1 MLDKRSS
8 NNNNCALCGRLLFS
22 KKEKKSK
29 AVEEEK
35 EEIINGIHFRF
46 DTKDCAVLF
55 KRFRSVYGDSKF
67 KELLGQEQYISDPF
81 WNKVIP
87 TEKEIREIEKEE
99 SEKSENIILQIIR
112 DPAEVQKLGFELI
125 RSAKEEILIIFS
137 TANAFHRQIR
147 VGGAKLL
154 REVTIAKRDLNI
166 RILTPQDERIKEVS
180 SELKQQLKKI
190 EVRHVEESLQTKVT
204 VLIVDRKYSLSIEF
218 KDDTKDSVYEAIGLA
233 TYSNSK
239 STVISY
245 ISIFE
250 SLWKQ
255 VELIER
261 VTKLS
266 EELKYQENVHR
277 QFINVAAHELRSPI
291 QPILGLAEILRSRKK
306 RETDEKQDELLAII
320 IRNAKRLKEL
330 TENILDITRIENQSL
345 NLHKEV
351 VNIDELISKALE
363 DIKSQ
368 TNYKKSIR
376 LIYDDSKKESSSPP
390 LLVEADRGRLIQVI
404 SNLLSNAIKFTKEE
418 GMITVATEKR
428 SNNNMD
434 LLLVRVTDT
443 GSGIDDDIMP
453 RLFEKF
459 VTRSEKG
466 IGLGLFISK
475 SIIEAHGG
483 RIWAEN
489 NADGKGAIFTFTL
502 PLLSA
507 K

>member
-8 NNNNCALCGRLLFS
+8 SNNNINCALCGKLLFS
-22 KKEKKSK
+22 KKEEKSK

-35 EEIINGIHFRF
+35 EEIINGIRFRF
-46 DTKDCAVLF
+46 DTKDCAIMF

-87 TEKEIREIEKEE
+87 TEQEIREIEKEG

-112 DPAEVQKLGFELI
+112 DPDEVQKLGFELM
-125 RSAKEEILIIFS
+125 RSAKEEISIIFS

-147 VGGAKLL
+147 VGGGQLL
-154 REVTIAKRDLNI
+154 REVTRAKRGLNV
-166 RILTPQDERIKEVS
+166 RILTPPDERIKKVS
-180 SELKQQLKKI
+180 SELKQELKKI
-190 EVRHVEESLQTKVT
+190 EVRYVEESLQTKVI

-291 QPILGLAEILRSRKK
+291 QPILGLAEILRSRKE
-306 RETDEKQDELLAII
+306 RENEKQDELLSII

-330 TENILDITRIENQSL
+330 TENILDLTRIENQSL
-345 NLHKEV
+345 NLQKEI
-351 VNIDELISKALE
+351 VNIDDLILKTLE
-363 DIKSQ
+363 DIKSH
-368 TNYKKSIR
+368 KKSIR
-376 LIYDDSKKESSSPP
+376 LIYDDSKKESSSP
-390 LLVEADRGRLIQVI
+390 LLVEVDRGRLIQVI
-404 SNLLSNAIKFTKEE
+404 SNLVSNAIKFTKEE
-418 GMITVATEKR
+418 DTITVATEKR
-428 SNNNMD
+428 SNNMD
-434 LLLVRVTDT
+434 LLLVRVRDT
-443 GSGIDDDIMP
+443 GTGIDEDIMP

-459 VTRSEKG
+459 VTKSEKG

-489 NADGKGAIFTFTL
+489 NADRRGATFTFSL
-502 PLLSA
+502 PLLST

>member
-1 MLDKRSS
+1 LLDKKSS

-87 TEKEIREIEKEE
+87 TEQEIREIEKEE
-99 SEKSENIILQIIR
+99 SKISENIILQIIR

-147 VGGAKLL
+147 VGGGQLL
-154 REVTIAKRDLNI
+154 REVTIAKRGLNI
-166 RILTPQDERIKEVS
+166 RILTPSDERIKELS
-180 SELKQQLKKI
+180 SELKHQLKKI
-190 EVRHVEESLQTKVT
+190 EVRHVEESLQSKVT

-291 QPILGLAEILRSRKK
+291 QPILGLAEILRSRKEK
-306 RETDEKQDELLAII
+306 ETDEKQDELLAII

-376 LIYDDSKKESSSPP
+376 LIYDDSKKESFSP

-418 GMITVATEKR
+418 GTITVATEKR
-428 SNNNMD
+428 SNNMD
-434 LLLVRVTDT
+434 LLLVRVKDT
-443 GSGIDDDIMP
+443 GTGIDDDIMP

-475 SIIEAHGG
+475 SIIEVHGG

-489 NADGKGAIFTFTL
+489 NADGKGATFTFTL

>member
-29 AVEEEK
+29 AVEEES

-87 TEKEIREIEKEE
+87 TEQEIREIEKEE

-154 REVTIAKRDLNI
+154 REVTIAKRDLNT

-180 SELKQQLKKI
+180 SELKQQLQKI

-291 QPILGLAEILRSRKK
+291 QPILGLAEILRSRKE

-376 LIYDDSKKESSSPP
+376 LIYDDSKKEFSSP

-418 GMITVATEKR
+418 GTITVTIEKR

-434 LLLVRVTDT
+434 LLLVRVKDT
-443 GSGIDDDIMP
+443 GTGIDDDIMP

-489 NADGKGAIFTFTL
+489 NADGKGATFTFTL

>member
-1 MLDKRSS
+1 LLDKKSS
-8 NNNNCALCGRLLFS
+8 NNICALCGKILFS
-22 KKEKKSK
+22 KKEEKSK

-46 DTKDCAVLF
+46 DTKDCAIMF

-87 TEKEIREIEKEE
+87 TEQEISEIEKEE

-125 RSAKEEILIIFS
+125 RSAKEEISIIFS
-137 TANAFHRQIR
+137 TANAFHRLIR
-147 VGGAKLL
+147 VGGGQLL
-154 REVTIAKRDLNI
+154 RGVTMAKRGLNI
-166 RILTPQDERIKEVS
+166 RILTPPDERIKEVS

-190 EVRHVEESLQTKVT
+190 EVRHIEESLQTKVT
-204 VLIVDRKYSLSIEF
+204 VLIVDRKHSLSIEL
-218 KDDTKDSVYEAIGLA
+218 KDDTNDSVYGAIGLA

-239 STVISY
+239 STVVSY
-245 ISIFE
+245 VSIFE

-266 EELKYQENVHR
+266 EDLKYQENVHR

-291 QPILGLAEILRSRKK
+291 QPILGLAEILRSRKEK
-306 RETDEKQDELLAII
+306 ETEKQDELLAII

-330 TENILDITRIENQSL
+330 TENLLDITRIENQSL

-351 VNIDELISKALE
+351 VNVDDLIIKTLE

-376 LIYDDSKKESSSPP
+376 LIYDDSKKESSSP

-418 GMITVATEKR
+418 GTITVDIEKR
-428 SNNNMD
+428 SNDMD
-434 LLLVRVTDT
+434 LLLVRVKDT
-443 GSGIDDDIMP
+443 GTGIDDDIMP

-459 VTRSEKG
+459 VTKSEKG

-489 NADGKGAIFTFTL
+489 NADRRGATFTFSL

>member
-1 MLDKRSS
+1 MLDNKSS
-8 NNNNCALCGRLLFS
+8 NNNCALCGKILFS
-22 KKEKKSK
+22 KKEEKSK
-29 AVEEEK
+29 AVEEEN

-46 DTKDCAVLF
+46 DTKDCAIMF

-87 TEKEIREIEKEE
+87 TEQEIREIEKEE
-99 SEKSENIILQIIR
+99 SEKSENIILKIIR

-125 RSAKEEILIIFS
+125 RSAKEEISIIFS
-137 TANAFHRQIR
+137 TANAFHRLIR
-147 VGGAKLL
+147 VGGDQLL
-154 REVTIAKRDLNI
+154 REVTMAKRGLNI
-166 RILTPQDERIKEVS
+166 RILTPRDERIKEVS

-190 EVRHVEESLQTKVT
+190 EVRHIEESLQTKVT

-218 KDDTKDSVYEAIGLA
+218 KDDTNDSVYEAIGLA

-239 STVISY
+239 STVVSY

-266 EELKYQENVHR
+266 EELKYQENMHR

-291 QPILGLAEILRSRKK
+291 QPILGLAEILRSRKE
-306 RETDEKQDELLAII
+306 RETKKQDELLTII
-320 IRNAKRLKEL
+320 IRNAKRLQEL

-351 VNIDELISKALE
+351 INVDDLILKTLE

-390 LLVEADRGRLIQVI
+390 LLVEADRERLIQVI

-418 GMITVATEKR
+418 GMITVETEKR
-428 SNNNMD
+428 SNDID
-434 LLLVRVTDT
+434 LLLVRVKDT
-443 GSGIDDDIMP
+443 GTGIDDDIMP

-489 NADGKGAIFTFTL
+489 NADRRGATFTFSL

>member
-8 NNNNCALCGRLLFS
+8 SNNNINCALCGKLLFS
-22 KKEKKSK
+22 KKEEKSK

-35 EEIINGIHFRF
+35 EEIINGIRFRF
-46 DTKDCAVLF
+46 DTKDCAIMF

-87 TEKEIREIEKEE
+87 TEQEIREIEKEG

-112 DPAEVQKLGFELI
+112 DPDEVQKLGFELM
-125 RSAKEEILIIFS
+125 RSAKEEISIIFS

-147 VGGAKLL
+147 VGGGQLL
-154 REVTIAKRDLNI
+154 REVSRAKRGLNV
-166 RILTPQDERIKEVS
+166 RILTPPDERIEEVS
-180 SELKQQLKKI
+180 SELKQELKKI
-190 EVRHVEESLQTKVT
+190 EVRYVEESLQTKVI

-291 QPILGLAEILRSRKK
+291 QPILGLAEILRSRKE
-306 RETDEKQDELLAII
+306 RENEKQDELLAII

-330 TENILDITRIENQSL
+330 TENILDLTRIENQSL
-345 NLHKEV
+345 NLQKEI
-351 VNIDELISKALE
+351 VNIDDLILKTLE
-363 DIKSQ
+363 DIKSH
-368 TNYKKSIR
+368 KKSIR
-376 LIYDDSKKESSSPP
+376 LIYDDSKKESSSP
-390 LLVEADRGRLIQVI
+390 LLVEVDRGRLIQVI
-404 SNLLSNAIKFTKEE
+404 SNLVSNAIKFTKEE
-418 GMITVATEKR
+418 DTITVATEKR
-428 SNNNMD
+428 SNNMD
-434 LLLVRVTDT
+434 LLLVRVKDT
-443 GSGIDDDIMP
+443 GTGIDEDIMP

-459 VTRSEKG
+459 VTKSEKG

-489 NADGKGAIFTFTL
+489 NADRRGATFTFSL
-502 PLLSA
+502 PLLST

>member
-29 AVEEEK
+29 AVEEES

-87 TEKEIREIEKEE
+87 TEQEIREIEKEE

-154 REVTIAKRDLNI
+154 REVTIAKRDLNT

-291 QPILGLAEILRSRKK
+291 QPILGLAEILRSRKE

-376 LIYDDSKKESSSPP
+376 LIYDDSKKEFSSP

-418 GMITVATEKR
+418 GTITVTIEKR

-434 LLLVRVTDT
+434 LLLVRVKDT
-443 GSGIDDDIMP
+443 GTGIDDDIMP

-489 NADGKGAIFTFTL
+489 NADGKGATFTFTL

>member
-1 MLDKRSS
+1 
-8 NNNNCALCGRLLFS
+8 
-22 KKEKKSK
+22 
-29 AVEEEK
+29 
-35 EEIINGIHFRF
+35 
-46 DTKDCAVLF
+46 
-55 KRFRSVYGDSKF
+55 
-67 KELLGQEQYISDPF
+67 
-81 WNKVIP
+81 
-87 TEKEIREIEKEE
+87 
-99 SEKSENIILQIIR
+99 
-112 DPAEVQKLGFELI
+112 
-125 RSAKEEILIIFS
+125 LIIFS

-166 RILTPQDERIKEVS
+166 RILTLQDERIKEVS

-190 EVRHVEESLQTKVT
+190 EVRNVEESLQTKVT

-291 QPILGLAEILRSRKK
+291 QPILGLAEILRSRKEK
-306 RETDEKQDELLAII
+306 ETDEKQDELLAII

-376 LIYDDSKKESSSPP
+376 LIYDDPKKESFSP

-418 GMITVATEKR
+418 GTITVATEKR
-428 SNNNMD
+428 SNNMD
-434 LLLVRVTDT
+434 LLLVRVKDT
-443 GSGIDDDIMP
+443 GTGIDDDIMP

-475 SIIEAHGG
+475 SIIGVHGG

-489 NADGKGAIFTFTL
+489 NADGKGATFTFTL

>member
-1 MLDKRSS
+1 
-8 NNNNCALCGRLLFS
+8 
-22 KKEKKSK
+22 
-29 AVEEEK
+29 
-35 EEIINGIHFRF
+35 
-46 DTKDCAVLF
+46 
-55 KRFRSVYGDSKF
+55 
-67 KELLGQEQYISDPF
+67 
-81 WNKVIP
+81 
-87 TEKEIREIEKEE
+87 
-99 SEKSENIILQIIR
+99 
-112 DPAEVQKLGFELI
+112 
-125 RSAKEEILIIFS
+125 LIIFS

-190 EVRHVEESLQTKVT
+190 EVRNVEESLQTKVT
-204 VLIVDRKYSLSIEF
+204 VLIIDRKYSLSIEF

-291 QPILGLAEILRSRKK
+291 QPILGLAEILRSRKEK
-306 RETDEKQDELLAII
+306 ETDEKQDELLAII

-376 LIYDDSKKESSSPP
+376 LIYDDSKKESFSP

-418 GMITVATEKR
+418 GTITVATEKR
-428 SNNNMD
+428 SNNMD
-434 LLLVRVTDT
+434 LLLVRVKDT
-443 GSGIDDDIMP
+443 GTGIDDDIMP

-475 SIIEAHGG
+475 SIIEVHGG

-489 NADGKGAIFTFTL
+489 NADGKGATFTFTL

>member
-1 MLDKRSS
+1 MLDNKSS
-8 NNNNCALCGRLLFS
+8 NNNCALCGKILFS
-22 KKEKKSK
+22 KKEEKSK
-29 AVEEEK
+29 AVEEEN

-46 DTKDCAVLF
+46 DTKDCAIMF

-87 TEKEIREIEKEE
+87 TEQEIREIEKEE

-125 RSAKEEILIIFS
+125 RSAKEEISIIFS
-137 TANAFHRQIR
+137 TANAFHRLIR
-147 VGGAKLL
+147 IGGGQLL
-154 REVTIAKRDLNI
+154 REVTMAKRGLNI
-166 RILTPQDERIKEVS
+166 RILTPPDERIKEVS
-180 SELKQQLKKI
+180 SELKQQIKKI
-190 EVRHVEESLQTKVT
+190 EVRHIEESLQTMVT

-218 KDDTKDSVYEAIGLA
+218 KDDTNDSVYEAIGLA

-239 STVISY
+239 STVVSY

-266 EELKYQENVHR
+266 EELKYQENMHR

-291 QPILGLAEILRSRKK
+291 QPILGLAEILRSRKE
-306 RETDEKQDELLAII
+306 RETEKQDELLAII

-351 VNIDELISKALE
+351 INVDDLILKTLE

-376 LIYDDSKKESSSPP
+376 LIYDDSKKESSSP
-390 LLVEADRGRLIQVI
+390 LLAEADRGRLIQVI

-418 GMITVATEKR
+418 GMITVETEKR
-428 SNNNMD
+428 SNDMD
-434 LLLVRVTDT
+434 LLLVRVKDT
-443 GSGIDDDIMP
+443 GTGIDDDIMP

-489 NADGKGAIFTFTL
+489 NADRRGATFTFSL

>member
-1 MLDKRSS
+1 MLDNKSS
-8 NNNNCALCGRLLFS
+8 NNNCALCGKILFS
-22 KKEKKSK
+22 KKEEKSK

-46 DTKDCAVLF
+46 DTKDCAIMF

-87 TEKEIREIEKEE
+87 TEQEIREIEKEE

-125 RSAKEEILIIFS
+125 RSAKEEISIIFS
-137 TANAFHRQIR
+137 TANAFHRLIR
-147 VGGAKLL
+147 VGGGQLL
-154 REVTIAKRDLNI
+154 REVTMAKRGLNI
-166 RILTPQDERIKEVS
+166 RILTPRDERIKEVS
-180 SELKQQLKKI
+180 SELKQRLKKI
-190 EVRHVEESLQTKVT
+190 EVRHIEESLQTKVT

-218 KDDTKDSVYEAIGLA
+218 KDDTNDSVYEAIGLA

-239 STVISY
+239 STVVSY

-266 EELKYQENVHR
+266 EELKYQENMHR

-291 QPILGLAEILRSRKK
+291 QPILGLAEILRSRKE
-306 RETDEKQDELLAII
+306 RETEKQDELLAII

-351 VNIDELISKALE
+351 VNVDDLILKTLE
-363 DIKSQ
+363 DVKSQ

-376 LIYDDSKKESSSPP
+376 LIYDDSKKESSSP

-418 GMITVATEKR
+418 GLITVETEKR
-428 SNNNMD
+428 SNDMD
-434 LLLVRVTDT
+434 LLLVRVKDT
-443 GSGIDDDIMP
+443 GTGIDDDIMP

-489 NADGKGAIFTFTL
+489 NADRRGATFTFSL

>member
-1 MLDKRSS
+1 MLDNKSS
-8 NNNNCALCGRLLFS
+8 NNNCALCGKILFS
-22 KKEKKSK
+22 KKEEKSK
-29 AVEEEK
+29 AVEEEN

-46 DTKDCAVLF
+46 DTKDCAIMF

-87 TEKEIREIEKEE
+87 TEQEIREIEKEE
-99 SEKSENIILQIIR
+99 SEKSENIVLQIIR

-125 RSAKEEILIIFS
+125 RSAKEEISIIFS
-137 TANAFHRQIR
+137 TANAFHRLIR
-147 VGGAKLL
+147 VGGGQLL
-154 REVTIAKRDLNI
+154 REVTMAKRGLNI
-166 RILTPQDERIKEVS
+166 RILTPRDERIKEVS

-190 EVRHVEESLQTKVT
+190 EVRHIEESLQTKVT

-218 KDDTKDSVYEAIGLA
+218 KDETKDSVYEAIGLA
-233 TYSNSK
+233 TYANTK

-266 EELKYQENVHR
+266 EELKYQENMHR

-291 QPILGLAEILRSRKK
+291 QPILGLAEILRSRKE
-306 RETDEKQDELLAII
+306 RETKKQDELLTII
-320 IRNAKRLKEL
+320 IRNAKRLQEL

-351 VNIDELISKALE
+351 INVDDLILKTLE

-376 LIYDDSKKESSSPP
+376 LIYDDSKKESSSP

-418 GMITVATEKR
+418 GMITVETEKR
-428 SNNNMD
+428 SNDID
-434 LLLVRVTDT
+434 LLLVRVKDT
-443 GSGIDDDIMP
+443 GTGIDDDIMP

-489 NADGKGAIFTFTL
+489 NADRRGATFTFSL

>member
-1 MLDKRSS
+1 MLDKKSS
-8 NNNNCALCGRLLFS
+8 NNNNCALCGKILFS
-22 KKEKKSK
+22 KKGEKSK

-35 EEIINGIHFRF
+35 EEIINGIRFRF
-46 DTKDCAVLF
+46 DTKDCAIMF

-87 TEKEIREIEKEE
+87 TEQEIREIEKEG

-112 DPAEVQKLGFELI
+112 DPDEVQKLGFELM
-125 RSAKEEILIIFS
+125 RSAKEEISIIFS

-147 VGGAKLL
+147 VGGGQLL
-154 REVTIAKRDLNI
+154 REVTRAKRGLNI
-166 RILTPQDERIKEVS
+166 RILTPPDERIKKVS
-180 SELKQQLKKI
+180 SELKQELKKI
-190 EVRHVEESLQTKVT
+190 EVRHVEESLQTKVI

-261 VTKLS
+261 ITKLS
-266 EELKYQENVHR
+266 EGLKYQENMHR

-291 QPILGLAEILRSRKK
+291 QPILGLAEILRSRKE
-306 RETDEKQDELLAII
+306 RENEKQDELLSII

-330 TENILDITRIENQSL
+330 TENILDLTRIENQSL
-345 NLHKEV
+345 NLQKEI
-351 VNIDELISKALE
+351 VNIDDLILKTLE

-376 LIYDDSKKESSSPP
+376 LIYDDSKKESSSP
-390 LLVEADRGRLIQVI
+390 LLVEVDRGRLIQVI
-404 SNLLSNAIKFTKEE
+404 SNLVSNAIKFTKEE
-418 GMITVATEKR
+418 DTITVATEKR
-428 SNNNMD
+428 SNNMD
-434 LLLVRVTDT
+434 LLLVRVKDT
-443 GSGIDDDIMP
+443 GTGIDEDIMP

-459 VTRSEKG
+459 VTKSEKG

-489 NADGKGAIFTFTL
+489 NADRRGATFTFSL

>member
-1 MLDKRSS
+1 LLDKRSS
-8 NNNNCALCGRLLFS
+8 SNNNINCALCGKLLFS
-22 KKEKKSK
+22 KKEEKSK

-35 EEIINGIHFRF
+35 EEIINGIRFRF
-46 DTKDCAVLF
+46 DTKDCAIMF

-87 TEKEIREIEKEE
+87 TEQEIREIEKEG

-112 DPAEVQKLGFELI
+112 DPDEVQKLGFELM
-125 RSAKEEILIIFS
+125 RSAKEEISIIFS

-147 VGGAKLL
+147 VGGGQLL
-154 REVTIAKRDLNI
+154 REVTRAKRGLNV
-166 RILTPQDERIKEVS
+166 RILTPPDERIKEVS
-180 SELKQQLKKI
+180 SELKQELKKI
-190 EVRHVEESLQTKVT
+190 EVRHVEESLQTKVI

-291 QPILGLAEILRSRKK
+291 QPILGLAEILRSRKE
-306 RETDEKQDELLAII
+306 RENEKQDELLSII

-330 TENILDITRIENQSL
+330 TENILDLTRIENQSL
-345 NLHKEV
+345 NLQKEI
-351 VNIDELISKALE
+351 VNIDDLILKTLE

-376 LIYDDSKKESSSPP
+376 LIYDDSKKGSSSP
-390 LLVEADRGRLIQVI
+390 LLVEVDRGRLIQVI
-404 SNLLSNAIKFTKEE
+404 SNLVSNAIKFTKEE
-418 GMITVATEKR
+418 DTITVATEKR
-428 SNNNMD
+428 SNNMD
-434 LLLVRVTDT
+434 LLLVRVKDT
-443 GSGIDDDIMP
+443 GTGIDEDIMP

-459 VTRSEKG
+459 VTKSEKG

-489 NADGKGAIFTFTL
+489 NADRRGATFTFSL
-502 PLLSA
+502 PLLST

>member
-8 NNNNCALCGRLLFS
+8 SNNNINCALCGKLLFS
-22 KKEKKSK
+22 KKEEKSK

-35 EEIINGIHFRF
+35 EEIINGIRFRF
-46 DTKDCAVLF
+46 DTKDCAIMF

-87 TEKEIREIEKEE
+87 TEQEIREIEKEG

-112 DPAEVQKLGFELI
+112 DPDEVQKLGFELM
-125 RSAKEEILIIFS
+125 RSAKEEISIIFS

-147 VGGAKLL
+147 VGGGQLL
-154 REVTIAKRDLNI
+154 REVTRAKRGLNI
-166 RILTPQDERIKEVS
+166 RILTPPDERIKKVS
-180 SELKQQLKKI
+180 SELKQELKKI
-190 EVRHVEESLQTKVT
+190 EVRHVEESLQTKVI

-291 QPILGLAEILRSRKK
+291 QPILGLAEILRSRKE
-306 RETDEKQDELLAII
+306 RENEKQDELLSII

-330 TENILDITRIENQSL
+330 TENILDLTRIENQSL
-345 NLHKEV
+345 NLQKEI
-351 VNIDELISKALE
+351 VNIDDLILKTLE

-376 LIYDDSKKESSSPP
+376 LIYDDSKKESSSP
-390 LLVEADRGRLIQVI
+390 LLVEVDRGRLIQVI
-404 SNLLSNAIKFTKEE
+404 SNLVSNAIKFTKEE
-418 GMITVATEKR
+418 DTITVATEKR
-428 SNNNMD
+428 SNNMD
-434 LLLVRVTDT
+434 LLLVRVKDT
-443 GSGIDDDIMP
+443 GTGIDEDIMP

-459 VTRSEKG
+459 VTKSEKG

-489 NADGKGAIFTFTL
+489 NADRRGATFTFSL
-502 PLLSA
+502 PLLSTT
-507 K
+507 

>member
-1 MLDKRSS
+1 LLDNKSS
-8 NNNNCALCGRLLFS
+8 NNNCALCGRILFS
-22 KKEKKSK
+22 KKEEKSK

-46 DTKDCAVLF
+46 DTKDCAIMF

-87 TEKEIREIEKEE
+87 TEQEIREIEKEE

-137 TANAFHRQIR
+137 TANAFHRLIR
-147 VGGAKLL
+147 IGGGQLL
-154 REVTIAKRDLNI
+154 REVTMAKRGLNI
-166 RILTPQDERIKEVS
+166 RILTPPDERIKEVS

-190 EVRHVEESLQTKVT
+190 EVRHIEESLQTKVT

-218 KDDTKDSVYEAIGLA
+218 KDDTNDSVYEAIGLA
-233 TYSNSK
+233 SYSNSK
-239 STVISY
+239 STVVSY

-291 QPILGLAEILRSRKK
+291 QPILGLAEILRSRKE
-306 RETDEKQDELLAII
+306 RETEKQDELLTII

-351 VNIDELISKALE
+351 INVDDLILKTLE

-376 LIYDDSKKESSSPP
+376 LIYDDSKKESSSP

-418 GMITVATEKR
+418 GMITVETEKR
-428 SNNNMD
+428 SNDMD
-434 LLLVRVTDT
+434 LLLVRVKDT
-443 GSGIDDDIMP
+443 GTGIDDDIMP

-483 RIWAEN
+483 KIWAEN
-489 NADGKGAIFTFTL
+489 NADRRGATFTFSL

>member
-1 MLDKRSS
+1 MLDNKSS
-8 NNNNCALCGRLLFS
+8 NNNCALCGKILFS
-22 KKEKKSK
+22 KKEEKSK
-29 AVEEEK
+29 AVEEEN

-46 DTKDCAVLF
+46 DTKDCAIMF

-87 TEKEIREIEKEE
+87 TEQEIREIEKEE
-99 SEKSENIILQIIR
+99 SEKSENIILKIIR

-125 RSAKEEILIIFS
+125 RSAKEEISIIFS
-137 TANAFHRQIR
+137 TANAFHRLIR
-147 VGGAKLL
+147 VGGGQLL
-154 REVTIAKRDLNI
+154 REVTMAKRGLNI
-166 RILTPQDERIKEVS
+166 RILTPPDERIKEVS

-190 EVRHVEESLQTKVT
+190 EVRHIEESLQTKVT

-218 KDDTKDSVYEAIGLA
+218 KDDTNDSVYEAIGLA

-239 STVISY
+239 STVVSY

-266 EELKYQENVHR
+266 EELKYQENMHR

-291 QPILGLAEILRSRKK
+291 QPILGLAEILRSRKE
-306 RETDEKQDELLAII
+306 RETKKQDELLTII
-320 IRNAKRLKEL
+320 IRNAKRLQEL

-351 VNIDELISKALE
+351 INVDDLILKTLE

-390 LLVEADRGRLIQVI
+390 LLVEADRERLIQVI

-418 GMITVATEKR
+418 GMITVETEKR
-428 SNNNMD
+428 SNDID
-434 LLLVRVTDT
+434 LLLVRVKDT
-443 GSGIDDDIMP
+443 GTGIDDDIMP

-489 NADGKGAIFTFTL
+489 NADRRGATFTFSL

>member
-1 MLDKRSS
+1 LLDKRSS
-8 NNNNCALCGRLLFS
+8 INNCALCGRLLFS
-22 KKEKKSK
+22 KKEKNSK

-87 TEKEIREIEKEE
+87 TEQEIREIKKEE

-137 TANAFHRQIR
+137 TANAFHRQMR

-190 EVRHVEESLQTKVT
+190 EVRHVEESLQTKIT

-233 TYSNSK
+233 TYSNTK

-291 QPILGLAEILRSRKK
+291 QPILGLAEILRSRKE
-306 RETDEKQDELLAII
+306 RETNEKQDELLAII

-351 VNIDELISKALE
+351 VNMDELISKALE

-376 LIYDDSKKESSSPP
+376 LIYDDSKKESSSP

-404 SNLLSNAIKFTKEE
+404 SNLLSNAIKFTKED
-418 GMITVATEKR
+418 GTITISTEKR
-428 SNNNMD
+428 SNNNME
-434 LLLVRVTDT
+434 LLLVRVKDT
-443 GSGIDDDIMP
+443 GTGIDDDIMP

-483 RIWAEN
+483 SIWAEN
-489 NADGKGAIFTFTL
+489 NADGNGATFTFNL
-502 PLLSA
+502 PLLST

>member
-1 MLDKRSS
+1 
-8 NNNNCALCGRLLFS
+8 
-22 KKEKKSK
+22 
-29 AVEEEK
+29 
-35 EEIINGIHFRF
+35 
-46 DTKDCAVLF
+46 
-55 KRFRSVYGDSKF
+55 
-67 KELLGQEQYISDPF
+67 
-81 WNKVIP
+81 
-87 TEKEIREIEKEE
+87 
-99 SEKSENIILQIIR
+99 
-112 DPAEVQKLGFELI
+112 
-125 RSAKEEILIIFS
+125 LIIFS

-166 RILTPQDERIKEVS
+166 RILTLQDERIKEVS

-190 EVRHVEESLQTKVT
+190 EVRNVEESLQTKVT
-204 VLIVDRKYSLSIEF
+204 VLIIDRKYSLSIEF

-291 QPILGLAEILRSRKK
+291 QPILGLAEILRSRKEK
-306 RETDEKQDELLAII
+306 ETDEKQDELLVII

-376 LIYDDSKKESSSPP
+376 LIYDDSKKESFSP

-418 GMITVATEKR
+418 GTITVATEKR
-428 SNNNMD
+428 SNNMD
-434 LLLVRVTDT
+434 LLLVRVKDT
-443 GSGIDDDIMP
+443 GTGIDDDIMP

-475 SIIEAHGG
+475 SIIEVHGG

-489 NADGKGAIFTFTL
+489 NADGKGATFTFTL

>member
-1 MLDKRSS
+1 MLDNKSS
-8 NNNNCALCGRLLFS
+8 NNNCALCGKILFS
-22 KKEKKSK
+22 KKEEKSK
-29 AVEEEK
+29 AVEEEN

-46 DTKDCAVLF
+46 DTKDCAIMF

-87 TEKEIREIEKEE
+87 TEQEIREIEKEE

-125 RSAKEEILIIFS
+125 RSAKEEISIIFS
-137 TANAFHRQIR
+137 TANAFHRLIR
-147 VGGAKLL
+147 IGGGQLL
-154 REVTIAKRDLNI
+154 REVTMAKRGLNI
-166 RILTPQDERIKEVS
+166 RILTPPDERIKEVS

-190 EVRHVEESLQTKVT
+190 EVRHIEESLQTKVT

-218 KDDTKDSVYEAIGLA
+218 KDDTNDSVYEAIGLA

-239 STVISY
+239 STVVSY

-291 QPILGLAEILRSRKK
+291 QPILGLAEILRSRKE
-306 RETDEKQDELLAII
+306 RETKKQDELLTII
-320 IRNAKRLKEL
+320 IRNAKRLQEL

-351 VNIDELISKALE
+351 INVDDLILKTLE

-376 LIYDDSKKESSSPP
+376 LIYDDSKKESSSP

-418 GMITVATEKR
+418 GTITVDTEKR
-428 SNNNMD
+428 SNDMD
-434 LLLVRVTDT
+434 LLLVRVKDT
-443 GSGIDDDIMP
+443 GTGIDDDIMP

-475 SIIEAHGG
+475 SIIEAHDG

-489 NADGKGAIFTFTL
+489 NADRRGATFTFSL

>member
-1 MLDKRSS
+1 LLDKRSS
-8 NNNNCALCGRLLFS
+8 NNNCALCGRLLFS
-22 KKEKKSK
+22 KKEKNSK

-87 TEKEIREIEKEE
+87 TEQEIREIEKEE

-190 EVRHVEESLQTKVT
+190 EVRHVEESLQTKIT

-233 TYSNSK
+233 TYSNTK

-291 QPILGLAEILRSRKK
+291 QPILGLAEILRSRKE
-306 RETDEKQDELLAII
+306 RETNEKQDELLAII

-351 VNIDELISKALE
+351 VNMDELILKALE

-376 LIYDDSKKESSSPP
+376 LIYDDSKKESSSP
-390 LLVEADRGRLIQVI
+390 LLVEVDRGRLIQVI

-418 GMITVATEKR
+418 GTITVATEKR
-428 SNNNMD
+428 SNNNIE
-434 LLLVRVTDT
+434 LLLVRVKDT
-443 GSGIDDDIMP
+443 GTGIDDDIMP

-483 RIWAEN
+483 SIWAEN
-489 NADGKGAIFTFTL
+489 NADGKGATFTFDL
-502 PLLSA
+502 PLLST

>member
-1 MLDKRSS
+1 MLDKRSSS
-8 NNNNCALCGRLLFS
+8 NNNNCALCGKLLFS
-22 KKEKKSK
+22 KKEEKSK

-35 EEIINGIHFRF
+35 EEIINGIRFRF
-46 DTKDCAVLF
+46 DTKDCAIMF

-87 TEKEIREIEKEE
+87 TEQEIREIEKEG

-112 DPAEVQKLGFELI
+112 DPDEIQKLGFELM
-125 RSAKEEILIIFS
+125 RSAKEEISIIFS

-147 VGGAKLL
+147 VGGGQLL
-154 REVTIAKRDLNI
+154 REVTMAKRGLNI
-166 RILTPQDERIKEVS
+166 RILTPPDERIKEVS
-180 SELKQQLKKI
+180 SELKQELKKI
-190 EVRHVEESLQTKVT
+190 EVRHVEESLQTKVI

-218 KDDTKDSVYEAIGLA
+218 KDDTKDPVYEAIGLA

-291 QPILGLAEILRSRKK
+291 QPILGLAEILRSRKE
-306 RETDEKQDELLAII
+306 RETNEKQDELLAII

-330 TENILDITRIENQSL
+330 TENILDLTRIENQSL
-345 NLHKEV
+345 NLQKEII
-351 VNIDELISKALE
+351 NIDDLILKTLE

-376 LIYDDSKKESSSPP
+376 LIYDDSKKESSSP
-390 LLVEADRGRLIQVI
+390 LLVEVDRGRLIQVI
-404 SNLLSNAIKFTKEE
+404 SNLVSNAIKFTKEE
-418 GMITVATEKR
+418 DTITVATEKR
-428 SNNNMD
+428 SNNMD
-434 LLLVRVTDT
+434 LLLVRVKDT
-443 GSGIDDDIMP
+443 GTGIDEDIMS

-459 VTRSEKG
+459 VTKSEKG

-489 NADGKGAIFTFTL
+489 NADRRGATFTFSL
-502 PLLSA
+502 PLLST

>member
-1 MLDKRSS
+1 LLDKRSS

-22 KKEKKSK
+22 KKEKNSK

-87 TEKEIREIEKEE
+87 TEQEIREIKKEE

-190 EVRHVEESLQTKVT
+190 EVRHVEESLQTKIT

-233 TYSNSK
+233 TYSNTK

-277 QFINVAAHELRSPI
+277 EFINVAAHELRSPI
-291 QPILGLAEILRSRKK
+291 QPILGLAEILRSRKE
-306 RETDEKQDELLAII
+306 RETNEKQDELLAII

-351 VNIDELISKALE
+351 VNMDELISKALE

-376 LIYDDSKKESSSPP
+376 LIYDDSKKESSSP
-390 LLVEADRGRLIQVI
+390 LLVEADKGRLIQVI

-418 GMITVATEKR
+418 GTITVATEKR
-428 SNNNMD
+428 RNNNME
-434 LLLVRVTDT
+434 LLLVRIKDT
-443 GSGIDDDIMP
+443 GTGIDDDIMP

-483 RIWAEN
+483 SIWAEN
-489 NADGKGAIFTFTL
+489 NADGKGATFTFNL

>member
-1 MLDKRSS
+1 LLDKRSS

-29 AVEEEK
+29 AVEEES

-87 TEKEIREIEKEE
+87 TEQEIREIEKEE

-154 REVTIAKRDLNI
+154 REVTIAKRDLNT

-180 SELKQQLKKI
+180 SELKQQLQKI

-291 QPILGLAEILRSRKK
+291 QPILGLAEILRSRKE

-376 LIYDDSKKESSSPP
+376 LIYDDSKKEFSSP

-418 GMITVATEKR
+418 GTITVTIEKR

-434 LLLVRVTDT
+434 LLLVRVKDT
-443 GSGIDDDIMP
+443 GTGIDDDIMP

-489 NADGKGAIFTFTL
+489 NADGKGATFTFTL

>member
-29 AVEEEK
+29 AVEEES

-67 KELLGQEQYISDPF
+67 KELLGQEQYVSDPF

-87 TEKEIREIEKEE
+87 TEQEIREIEKEE

-291 QPILGLAEILRSRKK
+291 QPILGLAEILRSRKE

-376 LIYDDSKKESSSPP
+376 LIYDDSKKEFSSP

-418 GMITVATEKR
+418 GTITVTIEKR

-434 LLLVRVTDT
+434 LLLVRVKDT
-443 GSGIDDDIMP
+443 GTGIDDDIMP

-489 NADGKGAIFTFTL
+489 NADGKGATFTFTL

>member
-1 MLDKRSS
+1 MLDNKSS
-8 NNNNCALCGRLLFS
+8 NNNCALCGKILFS
-22 KKEKKSK
+22 KKEEKSK
-29 AVEEEK
+29 AVEEEN

-46 DTKDCAVLF
+46 DTKDCAIMF

-87 TEKEIREIEKEE
+87 TEQEIREIEKEE
-99 SEKSENIILQIIR
+99 SEKSENIILKIIR

-125 RSAKEEILIIFS
+125 RSAKEEISIIFS
-137 TANAFHRQIR
+137 TANAFHRLIR
-147 VGGAKLL
+147 IGGGQLL
-154 REVTIAKRDLNI
+154 REVTMAKRGLNI
-166 RILTPQDERIKEVS
+166 RILTPRDERIKEVS

-190 EVRHVEESLQTKVT
+190 EVRHIEESLQTKVT

-218 KDDTKDSVYEAIGLA
+218 KDDTNDSVYEAIGLA

-239 STVISY
+239 STVVSY

-266 EELKYQENVHR
+266 EELKYQENMHR

-291 QPILGLAEILRSRKK
+291 QPILGLAEILRSRKE
-306 RETDEKQDELLAII
+306 RETEKQDELLAII

-351 VNIDELISKALE
+351 VNVDDLILKTLE

-390 LLVEADRGRLIQVI
+390 LLVEADRERLIQVI

-418 GMITVATEKR
+418 GMITVETEKR
-428 SNNNMD
+428 SNDID
-434 LLLVRVTDT
+434 LLLVRVKDT
-443 GSGIDDDIMP
+443 GTGIDDDIMP

-489 NADGKGAIFTFTL
+489 NADRRGATFTFSL

>member
-1 MLDKRSS
+1 MLDNKSS
-8 NNNNCALCGRLLFS
+8 NNNCALCGKILFS
-22 KKEKKSK
+22 KKEEKSK

-46 DTKDCAVLF
+46 DTKDCAIMF

-87 TEKEIREIEKEE
+87 TEQEIREIEKEE

-125 RSAKEEILIIFS
+125 RSAKEEISIIFS
-137 TANAFHRQIR
+137 TANAFHRLIR
-147 VGGAKLL
+147 IGGGQLL
-154 REVTIAKRDLNI
+154 REVTIAKRGLNI
-166 RILTPQDERIKEVS
+166 RILTPPDERIKEVS

-190 EVRHVEESLQTKVT
+190 EVRHIEESLQTKVT

-218 KDDTKDSVYEAIGLA
+218 KDDTNDSVYEAIGLA

-239 STVISY
+239 STVVSY

-266 EELKYQENVHR
+266 EELKYQENMHR

-291 QPILGLAEILRSRKK
+291 QPILGLAEILRSRKE
-306 RETDEKQDELLAII
+306 RETEKQDELLAII

-351 VNIDELISKALE
+351 INVDDLILKTLE

-376 LIYDDSKKESSSPP
+376 LIYDDSKKESSSP
-390 LLVEADRGRLIQVI
+390 LLAEADRGRLIQVI

-418 GMITVATEKR
+418 GMITVETEKR
-428 SNNNMD
+428 SNDMD
-434 LLLVRVTDT
+434 LLLVRVKDT
-443 GSGIDDDIMP
+443 GTGIDDDIMP

-489 NADGKGAIFTFTL
+489 NADRRGATFTFSL

>member
-1 MLDKRSS
+1 LLDKKSS
-8 NNNNCALCGRLLFS
+8 NNICALCGKILFS
-22 KKEKKSK
+22 KKEEKSK

-46 DTKDCAVLF
+46 DTKDCAIMF

-87 TEKEIREIEKEE
+87 TEQEIREIENEE

-125 RSAKEEILIIFS
+125 RSAKEEISIIFS
-137 TANAFHRQIR
+137 TANAFHRLMR
-147 VGGAKLL
+147 VGGGQLL
-154 REVTIAKRDLNI
+154 REVTMAKRGLNI
-166 RILTPQDERIKEVS
+166 RILTPPDERIKEVS

-190 EVRHVEESLQTKVT
+190 EVRHIEESLQTKVT
-204 VLIVDRKYSLSIEF
+204 VLIVDRKYSLSIEL
-218 KDDTKDSVYEAIGLA
+218 KDDTNDSEYGAIGLA

-239 STVISY
+239 STVVSY
-245 ISIFE
+245 VSIFE

-266 EELKYQENVHR
+266 EDLKYQENVHR

-291 QPILGLAEILRSRKK
+291 QPILGLAEILRSRKERK
-306 RETDEKQDELLAII
+306 TEKQDELLAII

-330 TENILDITRIENQSL
+330 TENLLDITRIENQSL

-351 VNIDELISKALE
+351 VNVDDLIIKTLE

-376 LIYDDSKKESSSPP
+376 LIYDDSKKESSSS

-418 GMITVATEKR
+418 GTITVDIEKR
-428 SNNNMD
+428 SNDMD
-434 LLLVRVTDT
+434 LLLVRVKDT
-443 GSGIDDDIMP
+443 GTGIDEDIMT

-459 VTRSEKG
+459 VTKSEKG

-489 NADGKGAIFTFTL
+489 NADRRGATFTFSL

>member
-1 MLDKRSS
+1 LLDKRSS

-29 AVEEEK
+29 AVEEES

-67 KELLGQEQYISDPF
+67 KELLGQEQYVSDPF

-87 TEKEIREIEKEE
+87 TEQEIREIEKEE

-154 REVTIAKRDLNI
+154 REVTIAKRDLNT

-180 SELKQQLKKI
+180 SELKQQLQKI

-291 QPILGLAEILRSRKK
+291 QPILGLAEILRSRKE

-376 LIYDDSKKESSSPP
+376 LIYDDSKKEFSSP

-418 GMITVATEKR
+418 GTITVTIEKR

-434 LLLVRVTDT
+434 LLLVRVKDT
-443 GSGIDDDIMP
+443 GTGIDDDIMP

-489 NADGKGAIFTFTL
+489 NADGKGATFTFTL

>member
-1 MLDKRSS
+1 LLDKRSS

-87 TEKEIREIEKEE
+87 TEQEIREIEKEE
-99 SEKSENIILQIIR
+99 SKISENIILQIIR

-166 RILTPQDERIKEVS
+166 RILTLQDERIKEVS

-190 EVRHVEESLQTKVT
+190 EVRNVEESLQTKVT
-204 VLIVDRKYSLSIEF
+204 VLIIDRKYSLSIEF

-291 QPILGLAEILRSRKK
+291 QPILGLAEILRSRKEK
-306 RETDEKQDELLAII
+306 ETDEKQDELLAII

-376 LIYDDSKKESSSPP
+376 LIYDDSKKESFSP

-418 GMITVATEKR
+418 GTITVATEKR
-428 SNNNMD
+428 SNNMD
-434 LLLVRVTDT
+434 LLLVRVKDT
-443 GSGIDDDIMP
+443 GTGIDDDIMP

-475 SIIEAHGG
+475 SIIEVHGG

-489 NADGKGAIFTFTL
+489 NADGKGATFTFTL

>member
-8 NNNNCALCGRLLFS
+8 SNDNNCALCGKLLFS
-22 KKEKKSK
+22 KKGEKSK

-46 DTKDCAVLF
+46 DTKDCATMF

-87 TEKEIREIEKEE
+87 TEQEIREIEKEE

-112 DPAEVQKLGFELI
+112 DPAEVQKLCFELI
-125 RSAKEEILIIFS
+125 RSAKEEISIIFS

-147 VGGAKLL
+147 VGGGLLL
-154 REVTIAKRDLNI
+154 REVAIAKRGLNI
-166 RILTPQDERIKEVS
+166 RILTPPDERIKELS
-180 SELKQQLKKI
+180 SELKHQLKKI
-190 EVRHVEESLQTKVT
+190 EVRHVEGSLQSKVT

-233 TYSNSK
+233 TFSNSK

-291 QPILGLAEILRSRKK
+291 QPILGLAEILRSRKE
-306 RETDEKQDELLAII
+306 RGTEKQDELLAII

-345 NLHKEV
+345 NLHKEI
-351 VNIDELISKALE
+351 VNIDDLILKTLE

-376 LIYDDSKKESSSPP
+376 LIYDDSKKESSST

-418 GMITVATEKR
+418 GTITITTEKSR
-428 SNNNMD
+428 NNMD
-434 LLLVRVTDT
+434 LLLVRVKDT
-443 GSGIDDDIMP
+443 GTGIDEDIMP

-459 VTRSEKG
+459 VTKSEKG

-489 NADGKGAIFTFTL
+489 NADRRGATFTFSL
-502 PLLSA
+502 PLLST

>member
-29 AVEEEK
+29 AVEEES

-67 KELLGQEQYISDPF
+67 KELLGQEQYVSDPF

-87 TEKEIREIEKEE
+87 TEQEIREIEKEE

-147 VGGAKLL
+147 IGGAKLL

-291 QPILGLAEILRSRKK
+291 QPILGLAEILRSRKE

-376 LIYDDSKKESSSPP
+376 LIYDDSKKEFSSP

-418 GMITVATEKR
+418 GTITVTIEKR

-434 LLLVRVTDT
+434 LLLVRVKDT
-443 GSGIDDDIMP
+443 GTGIDDDIMP

-489 NADGKGAIFTFTL
+489 NADGKGATFTFTL

>member
-1 MLDKRSS
+1 LLDNKSS
-8 NNNNCALCGRLLFS
+8 NNNCALCGRILFS
-22 KKEKKSK
+22 KKEEKSK

-46 DTKDCAVLF
+46 DTKDCAIMF

-87 TEKEIREIEKEE
+87 TEQEIREIEKEE

-137 TANAFHRQIR
+137 TANAFHRLIR
-147 VGGAKLL
+147 IGGGQLL
-154 REVTIAKRDLNI
+154 REVTMAKRGLNI
-166 RILTPQDERIKEVS
+166 RILTPPDERIKEVS

-190 EVRHVEESLQTKVT
+190 EVRHIEESLQTKVT

-218 KDDTKDSVYEAIGLA
+218 KDDTNDSVYEAIGLA
-233 TYSNSK
+233 SYSNSK
-239 STVISY
+239 STVVSY

-266 EELKYQENVHR
+266 EELKYQENMHR
-277 QFINVAAHELRSPI
+277 QFINIAAHELRSPI
-291 QPILGLAEILRSRKK
+291 QPILGLAEILRSRKEK
-306 RETDEKQDELLAII
+306 ETEKQDELLAII

-351 VNIDELISKALE
+351 INVDDLILKTLE

-376 LIYDDSKKESSSPP
+376 LIYDDSKKESSSP
-390 LLVEADRGRLIQVI
+390 LLVEADRERLIQVI

-418 GMITVATEKR
+418 GTITVDTEKR
-428 SNNNMD
+428 SNDMD
-434 LLLVRVTDT
+434 LLLVRVKDT
-443 GSGIDDDIMP
+443 GTGIDDDIMP

-489 NADGKGAIFTFTL
+489 NADRRGATFTFSL